1 MAKKHVML
9 ILVLIAM
16 VFFTGSK
23 VTAEEAAYY
32 FMDVPKKPLQVMEE
46 LYKAVKNLELEHA
59 RKTVRMLDDVYKT
72 YIVLIT
78 EEYVD
83 DPSVLPAATLSKR
96 VFKSMNKKGWHK
108 ARLLDATGTPFNPEN
123 NPKDEFERDAIN
135 AMISGKTY
143 FEKIEKIDGKDHLR
157 AVTSVH
163 AVMKGCI
170 SCHPSSRVGDLL
182 GGIAYIIPL
191 EE

>member
-32 FMDVPKKPLQVMEE
+32 FMDVPKKPLQVIEE

-182 GGIAYIIPL
+182 GGIAYNIAL
-191 EE
+191 E